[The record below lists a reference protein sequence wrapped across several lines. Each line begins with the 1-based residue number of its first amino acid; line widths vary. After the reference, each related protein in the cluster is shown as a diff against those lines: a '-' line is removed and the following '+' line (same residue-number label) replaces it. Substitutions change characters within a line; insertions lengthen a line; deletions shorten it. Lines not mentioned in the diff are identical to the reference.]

1 MHQIGVARL
10 LRVERNHVTMLEPLI
25 QPLRTVVQPLLETL
39 DLLDFLLQTNKRL
52 FHLRDLFLRHFS
64 LVLETDEM
72 PQLLRLG
79 LLFLRRLSRHGRS
92 EHAQHQGQTQQS

>member
-39 DLLDFLLQTNKRL
+39 DLLNFILQTKKRL
-52 FHLRDLFLRHFS
+52 LHLLDLFLRHFS
-64 LVLETDEM
+64 LVFETDEM

-79 LLFLRRLSRHGRS
+79 LLFLRRLSRHGRPK
-92 EHAQHQGQTQQS
+92 HAQHQGQAQQL